1 MTRIKYIKIALNT
14 ILFIFLSGIAF
25 SQQTCGTRYL
35 ERHFNSIQI
44 FRNVVYTKSSPKLIA
59 ATAGIE
65 TTISKD
71 LLMDIFMPPSTD
83 TAKNRPVVIIAHGG
97 GFIDVAFMGGTLLVG
112 TKDNQD
118 VQALCD
124 TLAHWGYVTACIEY
138 RTGFDALSSISVK
151 RAVWRGAQDMSTA
164 IRFFRKNAYR
174 FDIDPNRVFIGG
186 SSAGAFCALHSTFVD
201 NNERIPESNSQPF
214 PFVMGD
220 LGKLHSRPVVQLNSF
235 NPFSGNNV
243 PGNDVD
249 SIPNAVVSYW
259 GAIADTSFFNGNNKA
274 PVKMYHGTSDIVV
287 SSQCARPFAS
297 VILTAPVTCGSEIM
311 DRALNNRNLT
321 HQTTIVQGEG
331 HEFWGALNGSWISGG
346 PNSYFYP
353 LIDSSSSFF
362 YEIMRPDAPQ
372 ILGTSTFIPNNV
384 INFSVANPVT
394 SSRYCW
400 ELDGGTIISSIT
412 DGPSIQVSFSA
423 TTSLASV
430 KCREIDQAEVVSFQT
445 VKNLSQSGLSN
456 DLLRSD
462 KSIHIYP
469 NPVENTLNVEILNS
483 ISDHSKIE
491 VFDILG
497 QKIISRPFNNNSFSL
512 DVGFLESG
520 HYFVRIE
527 SDSKSYYQQFTVSK

>member
-1 MTRIKYIKIALNT
+1 MTRKVSLKST
-14 ILFIFLSGIAF
+14 IHCIFFIFLSFSAV
-25 SQQTCGTRYL
+25 SQQICGTRYL

-44 FRNVVYTKSSPKLIA
+44 FRNVVYTKSSPKLIGA
-59 ATAGIE
+59 SAGIE

-71 LLMDIFMPPSTD
+71 LVMDIFMPPATD
-83 TAKNRPVVIIAHGG
+83 TAKKRPVVIVAHGG
-97 GFIDVAFMGGTLLVG
+97 GFIDVAFMSGTLLVG

-138 RTGFDALSSISVK
+138 RTGFDVLSTTSVK

-164 IRFFRKNAYR
+164 IRFFRKNANW

-186 SSAGAFCALHSTFVD
+186 SSAGAFCAIHSTFVD

-249 SIPNAVVSYW
+249 SIANAIVSFW
-259 GAIADTSFFNGNNKA
+259 GAIADTTFFNGNNKA
-274 PVKMYHGTSDIVV
+274 PMKMYHGTSDIVV
-287 SSQCARPFAS
+287 NSQCARPFAS
-297 VILTAPVTCGSEIM
+297 VILSAPVTCGSEIM
-311 DRALNNRNLT
+311 DRALTNRNLT

-353 LIDSSSSFF
+353 MIDSSSSFF
-362 YEIMRPDAPQ
+362 YEIMRPAAPQ
-372 ILGTSTFIPNNV
+372 ILGPSTFIPNNV
-384 INFSVANPVT
+384 INLSVANPGT
-394 SSRYCW
+394 NSKYCW
-400 ELDGGTIISSIT
+400 EVDGGTIVSSIT
-412 DGPSIQVSFSA
+412 DGPIIQVSFSA
-423 TTSLASV
+423 TASLASV
-430 KCREIDQAEVVSFQT
+430 KCSEIDQAEVVSLQT

-456 DLLRSD
+456 DLINTD
-462 KSIHIYP
+462 KSFKIYP
-469 NPVENTLNVEILNS
+469 NPVQNTLNVEFLNP
-483 ISDHSKIE
+483 ISNNSKIE

-497 QKIISRPFNNNSFSL
+497 QKIFSRKIVNNIFSL
-512 DVGFLESG
+512 EVDFLEVG
-520 HYFVRIE
+520 HYFARIE
-527 SDSKSYYQQFTVSK
+527 SDSRYYYQQFTVSK